1 MNPSALGLFSLS
13 AYMTGVTQEM
23 LQKEREEMLSA
34 TVEDVRG
41 LSKYIEAFLADE
53 FLCVVGNSERIK
65 EENTL
70 FMQTENLF

>member
-1 MNPSALGLFSLS
+1 
-13 AYMTGVTQEM
+13 
-23 LQKEREEMLSA
+23 MLSA